1 MSGLSKIKWLP
12 LTTFLL
18 LGILAIGLWQDQ
30 INHDRELVLRHIESS
45 AEQLKMRVE
54 GVMNSRLASL
64 ELMGERW
71 EERQPPDFSK
81 ERFQTFAASLS
92 KNYPGFAGIFW
103 LDTSG
108 IILYA
113 HPKDNHIPAIG
124 KKLDSYPYPD
134 ASIEL
139 DNLKRGTGIKITP
152 CVKTPNGETNFHAIR
167 PLMYKNDLQGYL
179 GGFFSI
185 DQIMAL
191 CLTKELLGNFYIR
204 VSEETRTIYEHG
216 YPLLIYEVTHGEKM
230 SSHPQAIKEIRF
242 GEKTWTIL
250 LSMEKNSNSKVPAKN
265 IALLS
270 FGLTLAAAISIL
282 MHLLIKRI
290 GMYKTSRDQ
299 AILEVNQRKHAQAAL
314 HDNEKKLE
322 ILLDELTVK
331 NAELESF
338 VYTVSHDLKTP
349 LVTIEG
355 FIGAL
360 REDFGEIISSDSE
373 QYLNY
378 ISDAAY
384 KMELLIDELLNYSRI
399 GRLEEKKTEFSMNLA
414 VQEAITTLQTQIKTA
429 GIVVDVQPELPLV
442 FANFKQIEQVIFN
455 ILSNALKY
463 IGQNNTTPLIEI
475 RCKEQKGEK
484 IFWIRDNGVGIDHK
498 YFDKIFNIFER
509 LPAAKLAAE
518 GTGIGLAIVKRII
531 EIHGG
536 RIWLTSEL
544 NKGSTFY
551 FTLKKKEVE

>member
-12 LTTFLL
+12 FTTFLL
-18 LGILAIGLWQDQ
+18 LGILAIGLWRDQ
-30 INHDRELVLRHIESS
+30 TNHDHELVLRHIESS

-64 ELMGERW
+64 ELMGDRW
-71 EERQPPDFSK
+71 VERQPPDFSK

-103 LDTSG
+103 LDPSG
-108 IILYA
+108 MILWVF
-113 HPKDNHIPAIG
+113 PEDNHILAIG
-124 KKLDSYPYPD
+124 KKLDSYPYP
-134 ASIEL
+134 SLPIEF
-139 DNLKRGTGIKITP
+139 DNLKREACITITP
-152 CVKTPNGETNFHAIR
+152 CVLTPQGETYFHVIR

-204 VSEETRTIYEHG
+204 VSEEARTIYQHG
-216 YPLLIYEVTHGEKM
+216 YSEFISDVAQGENM
-230 SSHPQAIKEIRF
+230 SSHPHALQEIRF
-242 GEKTWTIL
+242 REKTWTIL
-250 LSMEKNSNSKVPAKN
+250 LSPEKNFYSSGPRKN

-270 FGLTLAAAISIL
+270 FGLTLAAAISML

-314 HDNEKKLE
+314 RDNEQKLE

-360 REDFGEIISSDSE
+360 REDFSEIISSDSK

-384 KMELLIDELLNYSRI
+384 KMELLINELLNYSRI

-414 VQEAITTLQTQIKTA
+414 VQEAMMTLQPQIETA
-429 GIVVDVQPELPLV
+429 GIVVDIQSDLPLV
-442 FANFKQIEQVIFN
+442 YANFKQIEQVIYN
-455 ILSNALKY
+455 ILSNAVKY
-463 IGQNNTTPLIEI
+463 IGQNNTTPHIDI
-475 RCKEQKGEK
+475 GCKEQNGEK
-484 IFWIRDNGVGIDHK
+484 IFWIRDNGIGIYHK
-498 YFDKIFNIFER
+498 YFDKIFMIFER
-509 LPAAKLAAE
+509 LPAAKVAAE

-531 EIHGG
+531 DNHGG
-536 RIWLTSEL
+536 RIWLTSIL

-551 FTLKKKEVE
+551 FTLKEKEVE